1 MADLNERIN
10 EPDETKEF
18 SLSDQELQN
27 ADLDQDVDLDE
38 TSDID
43 ADPEVTDEIAIDP
56 VFDDD
61 AEVLHDNF
69 GYEE

>member
-1 MADLNERIN
+1 MADLNERIE
-10 EPDETKEF
+10 EPDETQEF
-18 SLSDQELQN
+18 SLSDTELE
-27 ADLDQDVDLDE
+27 DVDLDE

-43 ADPEVTDEIAIDP
+43 DDAEVTDEEKVDP

-61 AEVLHDNF
+61 EEVLKDNF

>member
-1 MADLNERIN
+1 MADLNERIE
-10 EPDETKEF
+10 EPDETEEF
-18 SLSDQELQN
+18 SVSDTELE
-27 ADLDQDVDLDE
+27 DVDLDE

-43 ADPEVTDEIAIDP
+43 DDAEVTDEEKVDP

-61 AEVLHDNF
+61 AEVLHDNL

>member
-1 MADLNERIN
+1 MADLNERIE
-10 EPDETKEF
+10 EPDETEE
-18 SLSDQELQN
+18 SSVSDTELE
-27 ADLDQDVDLDE
+27 DVDLDE

-43 ADPEVTDEIAIDP
+43 DDAEVTDEEKVDP

-61 AEVLHDNF
+61 AEVLHDNL